1 MIPKRIHYCWF
12 GGKPFP
18 KPVKR
23 YMESWKRVCPDFKLI
38 RWDESNSPLEDNL
51 YVKQAFQAKKWAFV
65 SDYVR
70 LYALVQYGGIY
81 LDTDVELL
89 QSLEPYLNQAGFL
102 GFESA
107 GKVATCVMGAAPR
120 HPLFEGLAEAY
131 NGRVFLGSE
140 GRFDETT
147 NVLYVTRMLSE
158 CGLRPDGTGQTIG
171 GISVYP
177 PEYFSPKSLETG
189 KITVTENTAAIHHF
203 QASWMSPRQRFH
215 TTLAQSLG
223 PRITGNLKIF
233 LGRSV

>member
-12 GGKPFP
+12 GGSPFP
-18 KPVKR
+18 KLVKQC
-23 YMESWKRVCPDFKLI
+23 MESWKRFCPEFEII
-38 RWDESNSPLEDNL
+38 RWDESNAPLEDNP
-51 YVKQAFQAKKWAFV
+51 YVKQAYLAKKWAFV

-89 QSLEPYLNQAGFL
+89 QSLDQYLDQGGFL

-107 GKVATCVMGAAPR
+107 GKVATCVMGAVPR
-120 HPLFEGLAEAY
+120 HPVFEGLAGSYA
-131 NGRVFLGSE
+131 GRAFLGLD

-147 NVLYVTRMLSE
+147 NVLSVTQMLSE
-158 CGLRPDGTGQTIG
+158 AGLRPDGTGQTIE
-171 GISVYP
+171 GISIYP
-177 PEYFSPKSLETG
+177 AEYFSPKSLETG
-189 KITVTENTAAIHHF
+189 KLSLTENTAAIHHF

-215 TTLAQSLG
+215 TRLAQCLG
-223 PRITGNLKIF
+223 PNITRNLKML